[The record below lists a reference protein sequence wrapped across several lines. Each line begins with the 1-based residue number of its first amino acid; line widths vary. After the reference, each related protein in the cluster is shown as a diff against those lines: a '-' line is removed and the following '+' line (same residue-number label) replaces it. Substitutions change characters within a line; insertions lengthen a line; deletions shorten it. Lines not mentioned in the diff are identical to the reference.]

1 LRQLLAGAQIFG
13 GLHQTYRRNLKGEN
27 RGGTLSEM
35 ATISTGSNEA
45 ATGETGMTDKEFVM
59 DLLRRL
65 PDDVTLYDIAQ
76 KVEFVAA
83 VRQGLADLDAGRS
96 VSIQQIE
103 RDLASWS
110 VTVGHKRK
118 RLERAQSAKGSTV
131 KNRGS
136 LQKRKAGDPLKSP
149 APSETR

>member
-1 LRQLLAGAQIFG
+1 
-13 GLHQTYRRNLKGEN
+13 
-27 RGGTLSEM
+27 
-35 ATISTGSNEA
+35 
-45 ATGETGMTDKEFVM
+45 M

-76 KVEFVAA
+76 KLEFVAA

-118 RLERAQSAKGSTV
+118 RLEKAQPPKGDSGAKKHRSP
-131 KNRGS
+131 
-136 LQKRKAGDPLKSP
+136 QKRKAGDRLKSP
-149 APSETR
+149 ASCAKT

>member
-1 LRQLLAGAQIFG
+1 
-13 GLHQTYRRNLKGEN
+13 
-27 RGGTLSEM
+27 
-35 ATISTGSNEA
+35 
-45 ATGETGMTDKEFVM
+45 M

-131 KNRGS
+131 KNRRS

>member
-1 LRQLLAGAQIFG
+1 M
-13 GLHQTYRRNLKGEN
+13 H
-27 RGGTLSEM
+27 
-35 ATISTGSNEA
+35 
-45 ATGETGMTDKEFVM
+45 
-59 DLLRRL
+59 LLRRL

-76 KVEFVAA
+76 KLEFVAA

-118 RLERAQSAKGSTV
+118 RNVKAQQAKGSNTIKHRSGRHKEKQV
-131 KNRGS
+131 
-136 LQKRKAGDPLKSP
+136 
-149 APSETR
+149 TR

>member
-1 LRQLLAGAQIFG
+1 
-13 GLHQTYRRNLKGEN
+13 
-27 RGGTLSEM
+27 
-35 ATISTGSNEA
+35 
-45 ATGETGMTDKEFVM
+45 MTDKEFVL

-76 KVEFVAA
+76 KLEFVAA
-83 VRQGLADLDAGRS
+83 VRQGLADLEAGRS

-118 RLERAQSAKGSTV
+118 RNVKARQAKSGGTIKDDSRRHKEKQV
-131 KNRGS
+131 
-136 LQKRKAGDPLKSP
+136 
-149 APSETR
+149 TR

>member
-1 LRQLLAGAQIFG
+1 
-13 GLHQTYRRNLKGEN
+13 
-27 RGGTLSEM
+27 
-35 ATISTGSNEA
+35 
-45 ATGETGMTDKEFVM
+45 M

-76 KVEFVAA
+76 KLEFVAA
-83 VRQGLADLDAGRS
+83 VRQGLADLEAGRS

-118 RLERAQSAKGSTV
+118 RNVKAQQAKCSKQDQTPQRRAQ
-131 KNRGS
+131 
-136 LQKRKAGDPLKSP
+136 RKQV
-149 APSETR
+149 TR